1 MNKAQRLEAKKMT
14 ITMESLSDALRKFGV
29 VVSPRELGVELLGTS
44 AEVRLAVIAL
54 NNAKR
59 LLNWQELEK

>member
-14 ITMESLSDALRKFGV
+14 IAMEGLSDALRKFGV
-29 VVSPRELGVELLGTS
+29 VVSPRELGVELLATS
-44 AEVRLAVIAL
+44 AEVRLATIAL